1 MNPSDLVLLLL
12 RLWLGVVMLAHGVNH
27 ARSLEGTTKWFAS
40 KGFRRAGLNA
50 RLSATGELAIG
61 LGLVSGLLTPFAL
74 AGLIATV
81 TVAFGAIHRFA
92 GFYVF
97 RRPDEGY
104 EYVGTL
110 VVTALALATI
120 GPGTLSMDA
129 VFGIVVNGWTG
140 LVIGLAGIVL
150 GVVELAAFW
159 RRPEASS

>member
-1 MNPSDLVLLLL
+1 MNLTDLVLLAL
-12 RLWLGVVMLAHGVNH
+12 RLWLGVVMLAHGINH
-27 ARSLEGTTKWFAS
+27 ARSFDGTVKWFAS
-40 KGFRRAGLNA
+40 KGFREPRLNA

-104 EYVGTL
+104 EYVVTL
-110 VVTALALATI
+110 IFTALALATI
-120 GPGTLSMDA
+120 GPGAVSLDA
-129 VFGIVVNGWTG
+129 LFGIAIDGWVG
-140 LVIGLAGIVL
+140 LIVGVAGVL
-150 GVVELAAFW
+150 LGIVELATFW
-159 RRPEASS
+159 RRPETST